1 MPRRWPTAG
10 TLFSPWR
17 FGNGSGAGAERKRP
31 TPGVLEMPDA
41 SFLHHYARLAT
52 ELALPIEPRQHPLI
66 VAPPETHRLVHI
78 IAEAAFKR
86 GAADVSVL
94 YEDSAFG
101 LLRTASAS
109 PERLRVAAPPWL
121 AETLTQQA
129 RSGQPVLTLHAPS
142 PQLSAHVS
150 AERTAHVLAARN
162 HALEAYGSLR
172 SQVAFNWSVMAV
184 ATREWATF
192 LRPELSEEAA
202 LEWLW
207 ERLGHLLRL
216 DMPDPL
222 AAWQGH
228 AQRLMQRCAQLDELE
243 LSAPGTD
250 LRLGLPEKHRW
261 FGPLVPST
269 KGVSGVP
276 NLPTEEISTLPHR
289 QRADGTVAATRP
301 LVVEGQLVENLALTF
316 REGRVSSFHCTTGS
330 ELVQRLLETD
340 EGANRLGEVALVPEN
355 SLVAQE
361 RRTFYSTLIDENAS
375 CHLALGRAYPVVL
388 TDGQKMTR
396 KAFEQRGGNYSRVHL
411 DFMFGSSELTV
422 DALTRR
428 GERLTLLRQG
438 RWVLP
443 E

>member
-1 MPRRWPTAG
+1 
-10 TLFSPWR
+10 
-17 FGNGSGAGAERKRP
+17 
-31 TPGVLEMPDA
+31 MPDS
-41 SFLHHYARLAT
+41 SFWHHYARLAT
-52 ELALPIEPRQHPLI
+52 ELALPLEPRQHLLI

-109 PERLRVAAPPWL
+109 LKRLRVADPSWL

-142 PQLSAHVS
+142 PRLSACVP
-150 AERTAHVLAARN
+150 AERTAQVLAARN
-162 HALEAYGSLR
+162 YALETYGSLR

-184 ATREWATF
+184 ATYEWATF
-192 LRPELSEEAA
+192 LRPELSDEAA

-216 DMPDPL
+216 DMSDPV
-222 AAWQGH
+222 AAWQVH
-228 AQRLMQRCAQLDELE
+228 AQRLTQRCAQLNELELVELE

-261 FGPLVPST
+261 FGPLIPST

-289 QRADGTVAATRP
+289 QRADGTVATTRP
-301 LVVEGQLVENLALTF
+301 LVVQGQLIENLTLTF

-396 KAFEQRGGNYSRVHL
+396 KAFEQRGGNYSSVHL